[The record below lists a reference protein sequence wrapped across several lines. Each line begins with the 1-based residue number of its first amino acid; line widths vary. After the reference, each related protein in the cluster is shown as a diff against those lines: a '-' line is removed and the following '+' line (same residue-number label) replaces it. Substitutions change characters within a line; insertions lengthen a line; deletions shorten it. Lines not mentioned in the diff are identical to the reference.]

1 MAPNIKIQT
10 PAKEYLFILIFA
22 LVLIPVNMSVSAQ
35 SKAYHEYKGKIIDEN
50 TGQPLIFATISVE
63 GTNIATVT
71 NSDGEFILKVPRNK
85 SDKDLLI
92 SYIGYKSKNI
102 PITTLGNKKN
112 RIKLELL
119 SVSLAEINI
128 FPKDAKLLMQA
139 VLSRRKENYMQTPSL
154 MTAFY
159 RETIKK
165 RRTYASLTEA
175 VLQIY
180 KQPYKNTLSDHV
192 KLLKVRKSADY
203 SRLDTMVFKLMG
215 GPFNTLV
222 LDIMKNPHMLIS
234 YETMDYYDF
243 SFDNIT
249 RINNNLLYVISFKQK
264 PHIEDPMPYGKLYID
279 SESLAITKAIFNI
292 NTENKEE
299 VSKLFIR
306 KKPAGAKVY
315 ITNASYMVNY
325 RQSDG
330 AWYFG
335 HARGEM
341 SVKVDWDKKFFNTT
355 YVSLFELAVTDWQKV
370 DKGSPIK
377 PKERMKRNI
386 IMRDKHFGFTDNNF
400 WGAYNVI
407 EPEKP
412 IENAIKKIQ
421 KNLKKLNKNEP
432 LGN

>member
-1 MAPNIKIQT
+1 MKYLQNISKNSVLNV
-10 PAKEYLFILIFA
+10 YFILLTVFFFT
-22 LVLIPVNMSVSAQ
+22 LNIPASAQ
-35 SKAYHEYKGKIIDEN
+35 SRSYHEYSGKVIDEN
-50 TGQPLIFATISVE
+50 TGAPLKFAAISIA

-71 NSDGEFILKVPRNK
+71 NADGEFVLKVPKNK

-102 PITTLGNKKN
+102 PLNELSTKKN
-112 RIKLELL
+112 KIRLELL
-119 SVSLAEINI
+119 SVSLAEINV

-139 VLSRRKENYMQTPSL
+139 VLTRRRENYMQYPTL

-165 RRTYASLTEA
+165 RHTYASLTEA

-180 KQPYKNTLSDHV
+180 KQPYKNMLPDQV
-192 KLLKVRKSADY
+192 KLLKARKKADY
-203 SRLDTMVFKLMG
+203 SKLDTLVFKLMG
-215 GPFNTLV
+215 GPYNALV
-222 LDIMKNPHMLIS
+222 LDIMKNPQLIIS
-234 YETMDYYDF
+234 YESMDYYDF
-243 SFDNIT
+243 AFDNIT
-249 RINNNLLYVISFKQK
+249 RINDKLLYVISFKQK
-264 PHIEDPMPYGKLYID
+264 PGINEPFPYGKLYID
-279 SESLAITKAIFNI
+279 SESLAVTKAIFNI
-292 NTENKEE
+292 NTDNKEE
-299 VSKLFIR
+299 VSKLFIK

-315 ITNASYMVNY
+315 VTNASYMVSY
-325 RQSDG
+325 RESDG

-341 SVKVDWDKKFFNTT
+341 TVKVKWDKKFFNTVYT
-355 YVSLFELAVTDWQKV
+355 SQFELAVTDWEKV
-370 DKGSPIK
+370 EGKSPIK

-386 IMRDKHFGFTDNNF
+386 IMRDQDTGFIDKNF

-421 KNLKKLNKNEP
+421 KNLKKLNGK
-432 LGN
+432 